1 MEGAELLRA
10 TMEQVGLRLD
20 IVLLSQGLRN
30 LLFVSTEVT
39 AHNRQPTYYN
49 KTSTHPDRSPLLSI
63 IIPKLVRKNE
73 SISVCPERV
82 TRVARIP
89 IIFWRDGV
97 IGAVAHPHALK

>member
-30 LLFVSTEVT
+30 LLFVSTEGT

-63 IIPKLVRKNE
+63 IISKLGGRTSPFPYAPNE
-73 SISVCPERV
+73 
-82 TRVARIP
+82 
-89 IIFWRDGV
+89 
-97 IGAVAHPHALK
+97 

>member
-49 KTSTHPDRSPLLSI
+49 KTSNPPRSFALPINYYS
-63 IIPKLVRKNE
+63 KVGGKNE